1 MIMANIDKSKCI
13 SCGMCFGTYTTVFKQ
28 WDDGKAEVINKGE
41 LTNEEKEIYKEAQP
55 MCPVGAI
62 E

>member
-1 MIMANIDKSKCI
+1 MANIDKSKCLP
-13 SCGMCFGTYTTVFKQ
+13 CGLCFGTYSTVFKQ
-28 WDDGKAEVINKGE
+28 WEDGKAEVINKGE
-41 LTNEEKEIYKEAQP
+41 LTPDEQKIYDEAKP